1 MVNALESQHNDTRL
15 RYDWWQGANHGAPAR
30 VFYLKKTYE
39 WLFSHSLVDKERPL
53 NRDITIERSELKN
66 AYTDMMKNAPKPEVI
81 DGDEDYEE

>member
-1 MVNALESQHNDTRL
+1 
-15 RYDWWQGANHGAPAR
+15 
-30 VFYLKKTYE
+30 
-39 WLFSHSLVDKERPL
+39 LVDKERPL